1 MTMTIAQTSDD
12 ATPGPLA
19 PLNDE
24 QSRGLL
30 ADGFLSVPDMTDA
43 EDIAFIRSLVE
54 PILDDPDLARRAVV
68 RAIAKDEG
76 RDPVR
81 EVINI
86 VEIEPRLTQSRFF
99 RRAWAITEGLFGR
112 GAQLKFDHVIAKPAY
127 SNKETAWHQ
136 DIAYSRRI
144 TLSAKRLHWWLP
156 LQPVNADNGC
166 MQFVAG
172 SHKAP
177 IQRHWPVSADGHKAT
192 EGPRGAPTI
201 CDLPVGGA
209 TIHLPK
215 TLHYTGPNITAEPR
229 LAWIIQ
235 IGVPSWL
242 TLL

>member
-1 MTMTIAQTSDD
+1 MSHTVTQRSDQV
-12 ATPGPLA
+12 APGRFA
-19 PLNDE
+19 PLNGE
-24 QSRGLL
+24 QARALL
-30 ADGFLSVPDMTDA
+30 ADGFLSLPDMTDGD
-43 EDIAFIRSLVE
+43 DIAFIRSLVE
-54 PILDDPDLARRAVV
+54 PILADPDLKRRAVV

-76 RDPVR
+76 KEPVS

-86 VEIEPRLTQSRFF
+86 VELEPRLTESRFF
-99 RRAWAITEGLFGR
+99 RRAWAITEALFGR
-112 GAQLKFDHVIAKPAY
+112 GAQLKFDHVIAKPPY

-136 DIAYSRRI
+136 DIAYSRRV

-192 EGPRGAPTI
+192 QAPEVAPTI
-201 CDLPVGGA
+201 CDLPLGGA

-215 TLHYTGPNITAEPR
+215 TLHYTGPNITGAHR

-235 IGVPSWL
+235 IGVMGWP